1 MSKSL
6 AYGAPLTQSTFADF
20 VERLR
25 YDCKGERVNDH
36 CTADAFFL
44 VQHKDRVCGLDA
56 EYSDKRFILDSANHA
71 EYESPKEWFDAL
83 EEEGQD
89 FFNQKAQ
96 DESGADFLDLFEC
109 DQWDMFA
116 NDEIEDHSVV
126 YYQDEWKT
134 INHHFTYDAAEAFIK
149 RKGHDYGELRVYAD
163 AHTYGWEYNAIKQA
177 LLDGSLMFVGMPKE
191 IETERCS
198 PAQSRAGLVATK
210 AWSDAGISFVPVPV
224 FGEDDTHAFAGLALD
239 RANALVVALEANE
252 ARGQGGDV

>member
-149 RKGHDYGELRVYAD
+149 RKSHDYGEMRVYTD
-163 AHTYGWEYNAIKQA
+163 AHTYGWEYNTIKAA
-177 LLDGSLMFVGMPKE
+177 LLSGELVYVGSNSDISTDRASPVDLREAMEAASTFV
-191 IETERCS
+191 S
-198 PAQSRAGLVATK
+198 AGL
-210 AWSDAGISFVPVPV
+210 DFVPVPV
-224 FGEDDTHAFAGLALD
+224 YNAADKDMLIALLKKRLNELEGAVHEDETC
-239 RANALVVALEANE
+239 
-252 ARGQGGDV
+252 

>member
-6 AYGAPLTQSTFADF
+6 AYGAPLTQATFADF

-25 YDCKGERVNDH
+25 YDCKGPRVDDH

-44 VQHKDRVCGLDA
+44 VQHKGRVCGLDS
-56 EYSDKRFILDSANHA
+56 EYSDKRFIFDNANYT

-89 FFNQKAQ
+89 FFNQIAQ

-116 NDEIEDHSVV
+116 NDEIEDHSVI

-177 LLDGSLMFVGMPKE
+177 LLDGSLMFVGMPKV

-198 PAQSRAGLVATK
+198 PAQSRACLVATK
-210 AWSDAGISFVPVPV
+210 AFSDAGLSFVPVPV
-224 FGEDDTHAFAGLALD
+224 FGEDDARAFAELSVGRAEALA
-239 RANALVVALEANE
+239 VVLEGDEANS
-252 ARGQGGDV
+252 QGGDA

>member
-56 EYSDKRFILDSANHA
+56 EYSDKRFIFDDANHA
-71 EYESPKEWFDAL
+71 EYESPQEWFNAL
-83 EEEGQD
+83 EEEGQE

-96 DESGADFLDLFEC
+96 DQSGADFLDLFEC

-116 NDEIEDHSVV
+116 NDEVEDHSVI

-134 INHHFTYDAAEAFIK
+134 INYHFTYDAAEAFIK
-149 RKGHDYGELRVYAD
+149 RKGHDYGEMRVYTD
-163 AHTYGWEYNAIKQA
+163 AHTYGWEYNAIKAA
-177 LLDGSLMFVGMPKE
+177 LLDGSLVYLGAPEK
-191 IETERCS
+191 IETIQSTPVERR
-198 PAQSRAGLVATK
+198 RALEAVDALVK
-210 AWSDAGISFVPVPV
+210 SGINFIPVPV
-224 FGEDDTHAFAGLALD
+224 YDDADRQALINILYG
-239 RANALVVALEANE
+239 RMEKLCEAE
-252 ARGQGGDV
+252 EQ

>member
-56 EYSDKRFILDSANHA
+56 EYSDKRFIFDNANHA

-83 EEEGQD
+83 EEEGQE

-116 NDEIEDHSVV
+116 NDEIEDHSVI

-149 RKGHDYGELRVYAD
+149 RKAHDYGEMRVYTD
-163 AHTYGWEYNAIKQA
+163 AHTYGWEYNAIKAA
-177 LLDGSLMFVGMPKE
+177 LLSGELVYVGSSSDISTGRASPIDLREAMEAASTFV
-191 IETERCS
+191 S
-198 PAQSRAGLVATK
+198 AGL
-210 AWSDAGISFVPVPV
+210 DFVPVPV
-224 FGEDDTHAFAGLALD
+224 YNADDKDMLIALLKKRLNELEDAVH
-239 RANALVVALEANE
+239 
-252 ARGQGGDV
+252 GDETC